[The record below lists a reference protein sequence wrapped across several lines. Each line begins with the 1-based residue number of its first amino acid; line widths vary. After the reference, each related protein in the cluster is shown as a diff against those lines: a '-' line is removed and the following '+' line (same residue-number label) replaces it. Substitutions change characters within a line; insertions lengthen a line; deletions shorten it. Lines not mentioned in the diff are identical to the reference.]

1 MAEYSCLSGK
11 SCIILHMENENVVN
25 ESDTAKASKV
35 DTVKAEKPSA
45 PAEQAVV
52 AEPEPVQAEEAVK
65 PKDKAPVVAAPVAVA
80 YAVVGT
86 GDTDEVY
93 LSKCIYKNQYA
104 RKSLTVHHL
113 QRRLTELGYK
123 EADSD
128 KDGWYGDLTKHAVSE
143 LQADRGIEGS
153 GVMNAETFAAIF
165 DGDPNVTVIID

>member
-1 MAEYSCLSGK
+1 
-11 SCIILHMENENVVN
+11 MENENVVN
-25 ESDTAKASKV
+25 ESDTTKTSKE
-35 DTVKAEKPSA
+35 DAVKVEKPSA

-52 AEPEPVQAEEAVK
+52 AEEAVK
-65 PKDKAPVVAAPVAVA
+65 PKDKAPAVAAPAAVA

-86 GDTDEVY
+86 GATDEVY
-93 LSKCIYKNQYA
+93 LSKCVYKNQYA